1 MFLFCSTLATVNYLS
16 TYLLQSLKQAV
27 VEKEDGT
34 LQGEESS
41 DTWGTKKGWILAGP
55 ERVVSKRYTMIL
67 SFKGCC
73 WRTAADSIRTVAVPL
88 PGAGAVRNEAH
99 KELQAIPLHLVWK
112 RPTAVPGSTG
122 DASRCSPQRLPGVD
136 RTSLEAQV
144 QCPPA
149 ALPKA
154 PAPRGASRY
163 MPCTSAPR
171 VGCLTSSTT
180 EPDTKQEIGKNTV
193 VTSDH
198 SCLNF
203 SQTLFFFLFT
213 YREILRICPCNN
225 NPPPP
230 LFATFAK

>member
-1 MFLFCSTLATVNYLS
+1 M
-16 TYLLQSLKQAV
+16 
-27 VEKEDGT
+27 
-34 LQGEESS
+34 
-41 DTWGTKKGWILAGP
+41 
-55 ERVVSKRYTMIL
+55 
-67 SFKGCC
+67 
-73 WRTAADSIRTVAVPL
+73 

-163 MPCTSAPR
+163 MICTSASR
-171 VGCLTSSTT
+171 VGASRQVPRNRTLNRRLARTLLSPPTIAASTS
-180 EPDTKQEIGKNTV
+180 
-193 VTSDH
+193 H
-198 SCLNF
+198 RHF
-203 SQTLFFFLFT
+203 FFFLFT

-230 LFATFAK
+230 FFATFAK